1 MREWVT
7 LVIMTSFYT
16 SILKLLASFYA
27 FILPCGVENSNGTV
41 YHSMQLRSSLL
52 ISLLYQLDLMR
63 QEETHLVVVMWG
75 LWYPCW
81 ALLSLVILRSCR
93 ILYISLILFRFAW
106 KMFVGHTCWLCL
118 HDSHVKYPRRGK
130 ATCNIGGRVS
140 GFLVIVCLCL
150 FSSMVKYSILSL
162 ISAII
167 CDQYHHLPQL

>member
-1 MREWVT
+1 M
-7 LVIMTSFYT
+7 LSFCLAVLK
-16 SILKLLASFYA
+16 ILMEQFT
-27 FILPCGVENSNGTV
+27 ILCSSGVRSWFHYYISWIWCGKRRPTWWLWCE
-41 YHSMQLRSSLL
+41 
-52 ISLLYQLDLMR
+52 D
-63 QEETHLVVVMWG
+63 
-75 LWYPCW
+75 WYPCW